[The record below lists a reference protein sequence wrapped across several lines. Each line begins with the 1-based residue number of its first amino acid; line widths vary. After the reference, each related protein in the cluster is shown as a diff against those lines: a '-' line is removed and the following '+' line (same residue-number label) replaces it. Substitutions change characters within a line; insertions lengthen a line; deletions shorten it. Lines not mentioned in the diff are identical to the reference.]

1 MSSIERYAAERSIR
15 RLRAVHQILATA
27 IVCTEEDIA
36 DLERALASD
45 EASRAQAVA
54 TMAAR
59 RSGVPPQ
66 RKAPDS

>member
-1 MSSIERYAAERSIR
+1 MSSLERYAAERAIR

-27 IVCTEEDIA
+27 LVCTEEGIA

-59 RSGVPPQ
+59 RSGVPAQQEGETP
-66 RKAPDS
+66 